1 VTVYIPRHFVGDE
14 ATARQLIADHPFAI
28 LVTAGSGGAHITHL
42 PLLLDDAGTALV
54 GHVARP
60 NPHWHA
66 FAQGETVA
74 VFQGPHAF
82 VSRGWYRDPA
92 DNVPTW
98 NYAAVHATGR
108 PRLCDEPATRA
119 AVERLSARFE
129 DPELPPVLE
138 QKMGGLLKGIVAF
151 HLPIE
156 RLEVKFKMSQNKPH
170 EIAGVIAGLKATGRP
185 DELAT
190 ARWMERN
197 GGQTTI
203 SRKP

>member
-1 VTVYIPRHFVGDE
+1 VSIYIPRHFVGDE
-14 ATARQLIADHPFAI
+14 ATARELIAAHPFAI
-28 LVTAGSGGAHITHL
+28 LVTGGPAGLHVTHL
-42 PLLLDDAGTALV
+42 PLLLDAAGAALV

-60 NPHWHA
+60 NPHWQA

-98 NYAAVHATGR
+98 NYATVHVTGR
-108 PRLCDEPATRA
+108 PVIADEAGTRA

-129 DPELPPVLE
+129 DPALPAVQE
-138 QKMGGLLKGIVAF
+138 RKMGGLLKGIVAF
-151 HLPIE
+151 HLPLD
-156 RLEVKFKMSQNKPH
+156 RLEVKFKMSQNKPP
-170 EIAGVIAGLKATGRP
+170 EIAGVIAGLKATGRH

-190 ARWMERN
+190 AQWMETHR
-197 GGQTTI
+197 
-203 SRKP
+203 